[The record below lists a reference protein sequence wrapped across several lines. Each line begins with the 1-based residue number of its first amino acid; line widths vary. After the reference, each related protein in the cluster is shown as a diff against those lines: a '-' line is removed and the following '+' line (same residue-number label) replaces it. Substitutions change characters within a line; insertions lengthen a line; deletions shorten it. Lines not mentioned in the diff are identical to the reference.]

1 MEGTNTP
8 GATEGH
14 RESIRLCKDRVV
26 KLNSKVIFG
35 GFLDV
40 GLKVCNYSY
49 LSGIGL

>member
-1 MEGTNTP
+1 MEGTKAP

-14 RESIRLCKDRVV
+14 RESIRLCKD
-26 KLNSKVIFG
+26 LNSKVILG

-40 GLKVCNYSY
+40 GLKISNYNQ